1 MNVLLDNLTATIV
14 AMSVLAMLVAMQYRA
29 QEASVERTIAYSAKK
44 QTIEF
49 GKWIQDDIANVGA
62 GVSFGSVSVQEL
74 TTNNSGNTSLFRFRR
89 KMNAVDAAPVDVT
102 YQLVEK
108 DTITVDGSAVYLFE
122 LQRRV
127 DGTLNGASPP
137 TVTRFRIEML
147 DENGML
153 TTAPS
158 EARQVRVRFSTAM
171 PVSDDRNA
179 YLREAHWGTT
189 VPIRNS

>member
-14 AMSVLAMLVAMQYRA
+14 AMSVLTMLAAVQYRA

-49 GKWIQDDIANVGA
+49 GKWLRDDIANVGA
-62 GVSFGSVSVQEL
+62 GVSFGAVSVEEL
-74 TTNNSGNTSLFRFRR
+74 TTNNAGNTSLFRFRR
-89 KMNAVDAAPVDVT
+89 KINAADASPANVT

-108 DTITVDGSAVYLFE
+108 DTITVEGSAVYLYE

-127 DGTLNGASPP
+127 DGALNGASPP

-147 DENGML
+147 DGNG
-153 TTAPS
+153 TPTPVPS
-158 EARQVRVRFSTAM
+158 EARHVRVQFSTAM
-171 PVSDDRNA
+171 PFSEDRDPF
-179 YLREAHWGTT
+179 LQEAHWGTT

>member
-62 GVSFGSVSVQEL
+62 GVSFGTVSVQEL
-74 TTNNSGNTSLFRFRR
+74 TTNSSGNTNLFRFRR
-89 KMNAVDAAPVDVT
+89 KMNASDTDPVDVT
-102 YQLVEK
+102 YQLVES
-108 DTITVDGSAVYLFE
+108 DTINVDGSVVYLYE
-122 LQRRV
+122 LRRRV
-127 DGTLNGASPP
+127 DGTLEGTSPP

-147 DENGML
+147 NENGSL
-153 TTAPS
+153 TAAPS
-158 EARQVRVRFSTAM
+158 EARQVRIRFSTAM
-171 PVSDDRNA
+171 PFSEDRHSF
-179 YLREAHWGTT
+179 LREAHWGTT